1 MTKTLVIGIAG
12 GTGSGKSTLADSLA
26 ERFGNA
32 VTVLRHDDY
41 YKEQVGSTY
50 EQRAAVNYDCPDAY
64 ETDLLIRHLRELKA
78 GRAVDCPVYDFTQHN
93 RSGRVRRVEPT
104 PVILLDGI
112 LIFAE
117 PSLRELLDVKIFV
130 DTDADIRLMRR
141 IERDA
146 VERGRSLA
154 SVLTQYRDTV
164 RPMHERYVQPSMRY
178 ADAVLWGGGENPV
191 AVDLIAAKIESHL
204 SASPAE

>member
-1 MTKTLVIGIAG
+1 MDQTLMIGIAG
-12 GTGSGKSTLADSLA
+12 GSGSGKSTLTGELKD
-26 ERFGNA
+26 RFGDA

-41 YKEQVGSTY
+41 YKKQVGRTY

-64 ETDLLIRHLRELKA
+64 ETELLIRHLRELKA
-78 GRAVDCPVYDFTQHN
+78 GRAVDCPVYDFTRHN
-93 RSGRVRRVEPT
+93 RSGTVRRVEPT

-117 PSLRELLDVKIFV
+117 ASLRELLDVKIFV

-146 VERGRSLA
+146 VERERDLT

-164 RPMHERYVQPSMRY
+164 RPMHERYVQPSARY
-178 ADAVLWGGGENPV
+178 ADVVLWGGGKNPV
-191 AVDLIAAKIESHL
+191 AVDLIAALIERHL
-204 SASPAE
+204 SVRGAE